1 MRYVKEY
8 KLNNCDNIVIKYGS
22 VNKFD
27 PKVIYITGRLWLC
40 PTYTGNYEDIV
51 SSLKKSFKNKLKR
64 ELNCSHLF
72 NSNFILDFDINYKN
86 LVCNKKKFFQVQIFV
101 RQNDDA
107 ISDLKKIK
115 DIISSKFGYLFKTF
129 EDELFENDF
138 SVSKTKNG

>member
-1 MRYVKEY
+1 MRCVKEY
-8 KLNNCDNIVIKYGS
+8 KLDNCENIVIKYGS

-40 PTYTGNYEDIV
+40 PTYEGNYEDIV
-51 SSLKKSFKNKLKR
+51 SSLKKTFKYKLR
-64 ELNCSHLF
+64 QELNNSHLF
-72 NSNFILDFDINYKN
+72 NSQFILDFDINHKN

-115 DIISSKFGYLFKTF
+115 NIISSKFGDLFKCF

-138 SVSKTKNG
+138 SVSKTKKG